1 MHLSRLLMPSLM
13 PIRMCSF
20 QQALQKVWEQDMLVA
35 SLARTSLRHTMQAI
49 SPLPVVGQSSG
60 RRGDGG
66 ALHGGCPQIC
76 TMPSHS
82 PASQPAA
89 QSPCRPAPAP
99 RHTRC
104 AALRCPAGQAWAH
117 KGAPVWLVHAR
128 QARVP
133 PVLPHAHQRA
143 APAPRSLRGCPPAC
157 TRPPPPA
164 PQWCL
169 RTARGPGG
177 AGQQVEKVVFPLH
190 GQQYGP

>member
-1 MHLSRLLMPSLM
+1 MAVPSTAD
-13 PIRMCSF
+13 
-20 QQALQKVWEQDMLVA
+20 ALKFAQ
-35 SLARTSLRHTMQAI
+35 R
-49 SPLPVVGQSSG
+49 PLTAQ
-60 RRGDGG
+60 R
-66 ALHGGCPQIC
+66 
-76 TMPSHS
+76 
-82 PASQPAA
+82 ASQPPNLRAG
-89 QSPCRPAPAP
+89 QHQPPAI
-99 RHTRC
+99 H

-157 TRPPPPA
+157 TRPLPPA

-177 AGQQVEKVVFPLH
+177 AGQQVEKVFFPLH
-190 GQQYGP
+190 GQQYGHSSLQSPRKNSLLHSLPCTLPPTPALHPPSTASVSQLK